1 MKSASNKRKY
11 VEAENKR
18 TDLTKKVAQIWEK
31 GYEFLLGRMYFIGND
46 GYQIFLVFCPNA

>member
-46 GYQIFLVFCPNA
+46 GYQIFLVFCSNA